1 MLNTLRRLWN
11 GETEHVTTAAIIV
24 SVASLVAQLTA
35 LVRERI
41 LASTFGAGD
50 VLDVYYA
57 AFKIPDFLYNLVILG
72 ALSAAFIPVFT
83 EYLVTK
89 EKKAAWELA
98 GQVLSVIMIAMC
110 IGCAAIFFAAPK
122 IVPFIAPGFVGEKLR
137 LTIMMT
143 RIMIGSTFMLAL
155 SAVMGGILQS
165 TRRFFVFSVAP
176 VLYNIGIIFGALCFV
191 PLVGPI
197 GLGLGVVLGAV
208 LHFLAQA
215 SVALRLGLRKI
226 PWPSFKPEGV
236 RRILKLMAPRTLGLA
251 VTQINLTIIL
261 ALASALT
268 VGSVA
273 VLNFA
278 MNLESVPLS
287 IFGIPFALAAF
298 PAMSRA
304 FGKKDEKE
312 FLEVFGGAVR
322 KVIFFIVPSAV
333 GLIMLRAQA
342 VRLVL
347 GSGEF
352 DWTATIRTADALAI
366 FALSLPAQSIT
377 PLLSRAFYAMQK
389 TWTPLWIGLISEATC
404 VVFAFLLVRPY
415 GLEGLIS
422 AYSIAAWVGMILSW
436 IVLRAIR
443 GQLGTRRVWI
453 SFLRTLTA
461 SFIMAGAIIPVRNFI
476 GTIYPLKYVWQL
488 SIQTIASIL
497 VGLVVF
503 TLSMRL
509 MKSPELSEFQRAFI
523 SKMFKRGPAV
533 SEGAEA
539 ARGV

>member
-1 MLNTLRRLWN
+1 MFNIVKKIWN
-11 GETEHVTTAAIIV
+11 GETESVTTAAIIV
-24 SVASLVAQLTA
+24 GAASLIAQLTA
-35 LVRERI
+35 LVRERV

-57 AFKIPDFLYNLVILG
+57 AFKIPDFLYNLVIIG

-98 GQVLSVIMIAMC
+98 GQVLSVILMAML
-110 IGCAAIFFAAPK
+110 IGCAAIFIAAPK
-122 IVPFIAPGFVGEKLR
+122 IVPFIAPGFTGDKLEM
-137 LTIMMT
+137 TIRMT
-143 RIMIGSTFMLAL
+143 RVMLGSTFMLAL

-176 VLYNIGIIFGALCFV
+176 ILYNIGIIFGALVFV
-191 PLVGPI
+191 PLMGPI
-197 GLGLGVVLGAV
+197 GLGAGVVLGAV

-215 SVALRLGLRKI
+215 SVAIRLGLRNV
-226 PWPSFKPEGV
+226 PVPSLKPEGV

-273 VLNFA
+273 VMNFA
-278 MNLESVPLS
+278 TNLESVPLS

-312 FLEVFGGAVR
+312 FLDVFGGAVR
-322 KVIFFIVPSAV
+322 KVIFFIVPSAI
-333 GLIMLRAQA
+333 GFIILRAQA

-347 GSGEF
+347 GDGRF
-352 DWTATIRTADALAI
+352 DWTATVRTADALAI
-366 FALSLPAQSIT
+366 FAMSLPAQSIT

-404 VVFAFLLVRPY
+404 AAFAFLFVRPF
-415 GLEGLIS
+415 GLDGLIA
-422 AYSIAAWVGMILSW
+422 AYSIAAWVGMLVSW
-436 IVLRAIR
+436 VVLRSLR
-443 GQLGTRRVWI
+443 GRLGTREVWV
-453 SFLRTLTA
+453 SFSRTLA
-461 SFIMAGAIIPVRNFI
+461 ACFIMAGAVIPVRNFF
-476 GTIYPLKYVWQL
+476 GTIYPLEHVWQL
-488 SIQTIASIL
+488 ALQASMSVLAGLIA
-497 VGLVVF
+497 F
-503 TLSMRL
+503 YLSMRL
-509 MKSPELSEFQRAFI
+509 MKSPELDEFQRAFI
-523 SKMFKRGPAV
+523 AKIFKKGPPP

-539 ARGV
+539 ARGM

>member
-1 MLNTLRRLWN
+1 MFNTIRRLWN

-24 SVASLVAQLTA
+24 SVASLAAQITA
-35 LVRERI
+35 LIRERT
-41 LASTFGAGD
+41 LAATFGAGN

-83 EYLVTK
+83 EYLVKK
-89 EKKAAWELA
+89 EQKEAWELA
-98 GQVLSVIMIAMC
+98 GQVLSVIMVAMC
-110 IGCAAIFFAAPK
+110 IGCIAIFIAAPH
-122 IVPFIAPGFVGEKLR
+122 IVPYIAPGFVGEKLA
-137 LTIMMT
+137 LTITMT
-143 RIMIGSTFMLAL
+143 RVMLGSTFMLAL
-155 SAVMGGILQS
+155 SAVMGGVLQS

-176 VLYNIGIIFGALCFV
+176 VLYNVGIIIGALCFV
-191 PLVGPI
+191 PFFGPI
-197 GLGLGVVLGAV
+197 GLAFGVVLGAV
-208 LHFLAQA
+208 FHFLTQA
-215 SVALRLGLRKI
+215 SVAIRLGLRKI
-226 PWPSFKPEGV
+226 PWPSLKPEGV

-304 FGKKDEKE
+304 FGKNDEKE
-312 FLEVFGGAVR
+312 FVEVFGGAVR
-322 KVIFFIVPSAV
+322 KVIFFIVPSAI
-333 GLIMLRAQA
+333 GLMLLRAQA

-389 TWTPLWIGLISEATC
+389 TWTPLWIGLISEVTC
-404 VVFAFLLVRPY
+404 AAFAFLLVKPY
-415 GLEGLIS
+415 GLTGLIT
-422 AYSIAAWVGMILSW
+422 AYSIAAWVGMLISW
-436 IVLRAIR
+436 MVLRSVR
-443 GQLGTRRVWI
+443 GQLGTRSVWT

-461 SFIMAGAIIPVRNFI
+461 CFIMAGPIIFVRNYI
-476 GTIYPLKYVWQL
+476 GSVYPLQYVWQISL
-488 SIQTIASIL
+488 QTIVSIV

-503 TLSMRL
+503 YLSMRL
-509 MKSPELSEFQRAFI
+509 MKSPELDEFQRAVFK
-523 SKMFKRGPAV
+523 KMFKRGHAA
-533 SEGAEA
+533 EGAEA

>member
-1 MLNTLRRLWN
+1 MISFFRRLWN

-35 LVRERI
+35 LVRERM

-98 GQVLSVIMIAMC
+98 GQVLSVILVAMLV
-110 IGCAAIFFAAPK
+110 GCAAIFIAAPM
-122 IVPFIAPGFVGEKLR
+122 IVPWIAPGFTGAKLAM
-137 LTIMMT
+137 TIQMT
-143 RIMIGSTFMLAL
+143 RIMLGSTFTLAL
-155 SAVMGGILQS
+155 SAVMGGVLQS
-165 TRRFFVFSVAP
+165 TRRFFVFSIAP
-176 VLYNIGIIFGALCFV
+176 VLYNVGIILGAVCLV
-191 PLVGPI
+191 PLMGPI
-197 GLGLGVVLGAV
+197 GLGVGVVLGAV
-208 LHFLAQA
+208 FHFLVQA
-215 SVALRLGLRKI
+215 SVAIRLGLRRI
-226 PWPSFKPEGV
+226 PWPSLKPDGV

-268 VGSVA
+268 AGSVA

-304 FGKKDEKE
+304 FGRKDEKE
-312 FLEVFGGAVR
+312 FLDVFGGAVR
-322 KVIFFIVPSAV
+322 KVIFFIVPSAI
-333 GLIMLRAQA
+333 GFIILRAQA

-347 GSGEF
+347 GDGRF

-404 VVFAFLLVRPY
+404 AVFAFVLVRPF
-415 GLEGLIS
+415 GLPGLIA
-422 AYSIAAWVGMILSW
+422 AYSIAAWVGMVISW

-443 GQLGTRRVWI
+443 GKLGTRMVWI

-461 SFIMAGAIIPVRNFI
+461 CFIMAGAIIPVRNFI
-476 GTIYPLKYVWQL
+476 GMVYPLERVWQIA
-488 SIQTIASIL
+488 IQTVASIATG
-497 VGLVVF
+497 VVVF
-503 TLSMRL
+503 YLAMRM
-509 MKSPELSEFQRAFI
+509 MKSPELAEFQGAFI
-523 SKMFKRGPAV
+523 AKLFKRGPAV